1 MRIAMVCG
9 SYPPQPCGIGDYTE
23 RLVSELI
30 RSGVDIE
37 VITSASPDRALQET
51 IRFQLDN
58 WSGGAWLRTVGEMK
72 KRQYD
77 IVHFQYPARFYG
89 YRPSLGSLSLILRMR
104 LPSVPIVLTLH
115 EFRIT
120 HFLRKLTVAAIAA
133 PASAIL
139 LTADSERV
147 ALERWMPWLRKK
159 VHVVNMAT
167 TIPVIPLSSERRTE
181 LRSRYGV
188 KPEEKLVVYFGLL
201 HPNKGIEKLMRTF
214 QLLHARNPSTKLL
227 MLSLFEP
234 FSNQYHAGIRT
245 GVASLGIEEA
255 VIWAGFL
262 PPADVSE
269 HLASADAGIFPFE
282 DGVTL
287 RRLSFMTA
295 MSHGLPVLTTVGH
308 AGSEDLGLRH
318 GENVLL
324 VDAADSPD
332 RMAAAL
338 DELFSSEEMM
348 VRLSAGARTWSSGFQ
363 WGSVVTATKDIY
375 TTIVAGISK

>member
-30 RSGVDIE
+30 RSGVDTE
-37 VITSASPDRALQET
+37 VITSASPDRAPQEG
-51 IRFQLDN
+51 IRYQLDN
-58 WSGGAWLRTVGEMK
+58 WSSRVWLRTVDEMK
-72 KRQYD
+72 NRKYD

-89 YRPSLGSLSLILRMR
+89 YRPSLASLSLVLRMR
-104 LPSVPIVLTLH
+104 LPSVPIVVTLH

-120 HFLRKLTVAAIAA
+120 HILRKLTVAAIAA

-139 LTADSERV
+139 VTADSERV

-159 VHVVNMAT
+159 IHVVNMAT
-167 TIPVIPLSSERRTE
+167 TIPVIPLSPERRTE

-188 KPEEKLVVYFGLL
+188 TPEEKLVVYFGLL

-214 QLLHARNPSTKLL
+214 QLLHARNPSTKLI

-234 FSNQYHAGIRT
+234 VSNPYHASLRT
-245 GVASLGIEEA
+245 GVASLGIGDA

-269 HLASADAGIFPFE
+269 HLGSADVGLFPFE

-295 MSHGLPVLTTVGH
+295 MSHGLPVITTVGH
-308 AGSEDLGLRH
+308 AGSEDLGLRQR
-318 GENVLL
+318 ENVLL
-324 VDAADSPD
+324 VDAAASPD
-332 RMAAAL
+332 QMAAAL
-338 DELFSSEEMM
+338 EELLSSEEMM
-348 VRLSAGARTWSSGFQ
+348 DRLSSGARMWSSGFQ
-363 WGSVVTATKDIY
+363 WDSVVTTTKDIY
-375 TTIVAGISK
+375 KMIVAGTSR